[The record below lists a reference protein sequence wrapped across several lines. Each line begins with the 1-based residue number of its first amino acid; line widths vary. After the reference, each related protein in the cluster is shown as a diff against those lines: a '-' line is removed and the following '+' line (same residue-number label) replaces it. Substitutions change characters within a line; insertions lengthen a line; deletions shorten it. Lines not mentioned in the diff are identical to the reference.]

1 MSNSIGNIVYNIKAP
16 SRRISFASMPCML
29 SRRTTMR
36 RWRTSKKERRNQTEQ
51 IVGTMEVGLD
61 GRRWRWIGTTYNV
74 ILAKN
79 KSGNRST
86 SEVLVVHL
94 IPGRNVR
101 QKNEL
106 IGFVDG
112 ATGKYQFG
120 NPEFIQDDS
129 ELISIRMKD

>member
-1 MSNSIGNIVYNIKAP
+1 
-16 SRRISFASMPCML
+16 ML